1 MKNTSILLSTVIL
14 FLLVMAGCTGSQRH
28 LKSSPSQSD
37 ASKAILRDL
46 TPNMRGLA
54 ENAPTERAGIVVV
67 NNANDRQY
75 IDDWRRAL
83 LLDKPSVLSPYPV
96 IDH

>member
-1 MKNTSILLSTVIL
+1 MKNTALLLSIGC
-14 FLLVMAGCTGSQRH
+14 LLICMPACTSTTTTD
-28 LKSSPSQSD
+28 SQS
-37 ASKAILRDL
+37 KEILSDL

-54 ENAPTERAGIVVV
+54 ENTSVESAGIVVV

>member
-1 MKNTSILLSTVIL
+1 MPNSEVEFDK
-14 FLLVMAGCTGSQRH
+14 
-28 LKSSPSQSD
+28 SD
-37 ASKAILRDL
+37 ASNAILRDL

-54 ENAPTERAGIVVV
+54 ENSQTERAGIVVV

>member
-1 MKNTSILLSTVIL
+1 MKNKALILSIGSGLPIS
-14 FLLVMAGCTGSQRH
+14 MAAC
-28 LKSSPSQSD
+28 SPSTTTNSQSQE
-37 ASKAILRDL
+37 ILSDL

-54 ENAPTERAGIVVV
+54 ENAQTESAGIVVV

-75 IDDWRRAL
+75 FDDWRRAL

>member
-1 MKNTSILLSTVIL
+1 MKNKAVVLLGSGLVLSMTACNST
-14 FLLVMAGCTGSQRH
+14 TTTD
-28 LKSSPSQSD
+28 SQSQ
-37 ASKAILRDL
+37 AILSDL

-54 ENAPTERAGIVVV
+54 ENSQTERAGIVVV